1 MGDCIHTPGLLDQAV
16 DLFLHGYG
24 GACEQS
30 IRLPC
35 DYLQAI
41 SSSMASSVSKQ

>member
-24 GACEQS
+24 GTCEQL
-30 IRLPC
+30 IRLAC
-35 DYLQAI
+35 GLL
-41 SSSMASSVSKQ
+41 VSDKQFDGDQCQ